1 LNVTG
6 SKKNIDSLEECDH
19 RRKLS
24 FVDVNFTLLTI
35 SRQTELLG
43 ISRSSY
49 YYVPIRNPEK
59 EQILKRLDE
68 IYTEHPFL
76 GSRRMSIMLKQ
87 EGFNAGRLKVR
98 SLMETLG
105 IRTIYPK
112 KNTTIPNK
120 AHKKYPYLL
129 RDLKI
134 THSNQVWSTD
144 ITYIRLKRGFIY
156 LIAIIDWH
164 SRKILSWRV
173 SNTMDVSFCTEALQE
188 AIENY

>member
-1 LNVTG
+1 
-6 SKKNIDSLEECDH
+6 
-19 RRKLS
+19 
-24 FVDVNFTLLTI
+24 VDVNFTLLTI